1 MKLNFVGL
9 EMQKVNIK
17 TDRAQREDEKNG
29 VACLIIMFTSK
40 GYCH

>member
-17 TDRAQREDEKNG
+17 TDRAQREDEKMG
-29 VACLIIMFTSK
+29 SLVSL
-40 GYCH
+40 